1 MNTRSRGIVPKALST
16 ASRQFD
22 RWHRQHH
29 KGSRLPE
36 GLWQEAV
43 TLAREH
49 GVYQTARVL
58 GVNYRSLKQ
67 RVAAAAIQRPVR
79 VKSKPDF
86 IELLPGMMPSGLME
100 CIVEWADSSGATV
113 RMHLKGAG
121 AADLASLASVLR
133 GNGA

>member
-1 MNTRSRGIVPKALST
+1 M
-16 ASRQFD
+16 
-22 RWHRQHH
+22 
-29 KGSRLPE
+29 PE
-36 GLWQEAV
+36 ELWREAV

-67 RVAAAAIQRPVR
+67 RAAAAAIQRPAR

-86 IELLPGMMPSGLME
+86 IELLPGVLPSGPLE
-100 CIVEWADSSGATV
+100 CIVEWADSNGATV

-121 AADLASLASVLR
+121 AADVASLASVLR
-133 GNGA
+133 GGGA

>member
-1 MNTRSRGIVPKALST
+1 M
-16 ASRQFD
+16 
-22 RWHRQHH
+22 
-29 KGSRLPE
+29 PE